1 MKQVSLTLL
10 FLLFMGHVSAAGAST
25 VTVVSLGDHN
35 EKEVK
40 LFTLTNKQGNEVK
53 LTNYGARLVFL
64 SVPDKNGVK
73 ENITSGGTDLQSIVR
88 GDMYGGATIGRF
100 ANRIANGTF
109 KLDNQEY
116 KLDIN
121 NRPNS
126 LHGGRTGWH
135 AKVWDAEIASKKRAS
150 VRFSLVSP
158 HMDEGFP
165 GEVQV
170 AVIYTWTDKNEL
182 VIEYQAKSS
191 QKTIINLTNHAYF
204 NLFGMGKG
212 SFFEHMLTIHAS
224 HYTPLNQQQIP
235 TGEILPVRGTPFDFT
250 TPKTMGEDLGKSFNE
265 IAFSGYD
272 HNLVLDKKQAATVYE
287 PKNGRCMEVYTT
299 EPGLQ
304 FYTGNGMMWK
314 NSLAENQQVR
324 IPRGGFAL
332 ETQHFPDSPN
342 HASFPSTVLEK
353 GKKFKS
359 KTVYTFSVR

>member
-1 MKQVSLTLL
+1 MKQVYLV
-10 FLLFMGHVSAAGAST
+10 FLLILFVGQASARNGSSVSL
-25 VTVVSLGDHN
+25 VTLGDYNDKVVS
-35 EKEVK
+35 
-40 LFTLTNKQGNEVK
+40 LFTLTNKHGNVVK
-53 LTNYGARLVFL
+53 LTNYGARLVYL
-64 SVPDKNGVK
+64 AVPDRNGMR
-73 ENITSGGTDLQSIVR
+73 ENITSGGTDLQTIVR
-88 GDMYGGATIGRF
+88 GDLYGGATIGRF
-100 ANRIANGTF
+100 ANRIANGAF

-116 KLDIN
+116 KLEIN

-126 LHGGRTGWH
+126 LHGGRNGWH
-135 AKVWDAEIASKKRAS
+135 AKVWDAEIASKTHAS

-170 AVIYTWTDKNEL
+170 AVVYTWTDKNEL
-182 VIEYQAKSS
+182 VIEYEAKSN

-212 SFFEHMLTIHAS
+212 SFFEHILTIHAS
-224 HYTPLNQQQIP
+224 KYTPLNQYQIP
-235 TGEILPVRGTPFDFT
+235 TGEMKSVRGTPFDFT
-250 TPKTMGEDLGKSFNE
+250 SPKSMGKDIGQLFNE
-265 IAFSGYD
+265 VVFSGYD
-272 HNLVLDKKQAATVYE
+272 HNLVLDKKKAATVYE
-287 PKNGRCMEVYTT
+287 PQNGRCMEVFTT

-304 FYTGNGMMWK
+304 FYTGNGLMWK
-314 NSLAENQQVR
+314 NSLADNQPVR

-342 HASFPSTVLEK
+342 QSSFPSTVLEK